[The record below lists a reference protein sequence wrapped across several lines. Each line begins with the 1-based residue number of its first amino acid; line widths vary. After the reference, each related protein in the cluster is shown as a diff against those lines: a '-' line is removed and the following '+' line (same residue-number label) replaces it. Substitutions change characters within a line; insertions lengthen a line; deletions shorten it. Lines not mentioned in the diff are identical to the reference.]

1 MSDELTSQSSQLTSH
16 SSSPRKRIG
25 YIRRKNRICPFFLS
39 DKENNLIGQRDFFH
53 WTKAILSQVLQQLL
67 IITTIYV
74 YLVYNLCT
82 ILASSC
88 MVINEL

>member
-25 YIRRKNRICPFFLS
+25 YIRRKNRIYPIFLS
-39 DKENNLIGQRDFFH
+39 DKENNFIRQRDFFY

-82 ILASSC
+82 ILASSR